1 MNSESTNPVALAIRE
16 FYLANLGQFS
26 NARQCA
32 LYLGANGI
40 VVPGIGKAFFTR
52 DKNGWMT
59 LRIVPSVSNTDEAT
73 VSIQVY
79 SIHKPG
85 DPFFI
90 GPIQEAGR

>member
-40 VVPGIGKAFFTR
+40 VVPGIGKAFFSSRTAEIYLVGIR
-52 DKNGWMT
+52 AKAEEMRRN
-59 LRIVPSVSNTDEAT
+59 INK
-73 VSIQVY
+73 SINQ
-79 SIHKPG
+79 
-85 DPFFI
+85 
-90 GPIQEAGR
+90 